1 MPDPALLHVL
11 QQINYQPPAIIEP
24 AAGLDGGPISYAYDF
39 MMAEKD
45 REFEAWL
52 AKGPAMR
59 ATLYDAIKTRPE
71 GFTVDMVSAVV
82 EPFRKKVTREAR
94 ITARL
99 WESERRH
106 PTTDPLQRRVVT
118 WLYDRQRRHYE
129 AAEDLIHFLCAMRA
143 EIDPESRTGPTF
155 DDPDELERYLLV
167 NAA

>member
-24 AAGLDGGPISYAYDF
+24 AAGLDGGPFSYAYDL
-39 MMAEKD
+39 MMAEKN

-59 ATLYDAIKTRPE
+59 AMLYEAIRARPE
-71 GFTVDMVSAVV
+71 GFTVDMFSAVL

-94 ITARL
+94 VTARL
-99 WESERRH
+99 WEAERRH
-106 PTTDPLQRRVVT
+106 PTKDPLQRRVVL
-118 WLYDRQRRHYE
+118 WLYEQQRRHYE

-143 EIDPESRTGPTF
+143 EVDPESRTGPTF
-155 DDPDELERYLLV
+155 DDPDELERYLLADV
-167 NAA
+167 A